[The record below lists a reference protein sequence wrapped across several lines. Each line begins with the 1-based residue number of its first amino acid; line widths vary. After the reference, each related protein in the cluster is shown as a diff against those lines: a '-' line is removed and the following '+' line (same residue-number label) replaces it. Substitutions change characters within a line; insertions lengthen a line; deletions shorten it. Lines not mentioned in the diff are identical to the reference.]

1 MPREA
6 PHFWF
11 RRGHWAGLALAPL
24 GWLYDA
30 GVRLRFA
37 FTAPYRSC
45 LPIVCIGNF
54 TLGGAGK
61 TPFAIEVAAL
71 LRAMGRRPVF
81 LTRGFGGRERGPHLV
96 DGVND
101 SAERVGDEP
110 LLLARHAPV
119 VVSADRP
126 AGARFIERLAAD
138 VIIMDD
144 GFQNPTLAKD
154 LSLIVVDAVRGIGN
168 GLVFPA
174 GPLRA
179 SLSFQLPRADALVLS
194 GAAEQRSPGLGRM
207 AGRFRGKVLRT
218 RIEPEG
224 DISWLQGARV
234 AAVAGIAHPAKFHAT
249 LTRLGASI
257 AVMHDFP
264 DHHPFSEAEAAEIM
278 ATAAREGTPVVMT
291 EKDWVRLPSDG
302 KRGRLKREA
311 KVLRIRVA
319 IEEPERLRALLARL
333 PLPAG

>member
-11 RRGHWAGLALAPL
+11 RSGHWAGLALSPL

-37 FTAPYRSC
+37 LATPYRSR
-45 LPIVCIGNF
+45 LPVVCIGNF

-61 TPFAIEVAAL
+61 TPFAVEVAAM
-71 LRAMGRRPVF
+71 LRDLGRQPAF
-81 LTRGFGGRERGPHLV
+81 LTRGFGGSERGPHLV
-96 DGVND
+96 DAASD
-101 SAERVGDEP
+101 SAEQVGDEP

-138 VIIMDD
+138 VIVMDD

-154 LSLIVVDAVRGIGN
+154 LSLVVVDAMRGIGN
-168 GLVFPA
+168 GRVFPA

-179 SLSFQLPRADALVLS
+179 SLAFQLPRADALAI
-194 GAAEQRSPGLGRM
+194 GAAAQRSPGVGRL
-207 AGRFRGKVLRT
+207 AERFRGEVLRT

-224 DISWLQGARV
+224 DVSWLAGARV
-234 AAVAGIAHPAKFHAT
+234 AAVAGIANPAKFHAT
-249 LTRLGASI
+249 LVHLGASI

-264 DHHPFSEAEAAEIM
+264 DHHPFSEDEAARILASAE
-278 ATAAREGTPVVMT
+278 RQGLPVVMT
-291 EKDWVRLPSDG
+291 EKDWVRLPAAG
-302 KRGRLKREA
+302 ARGHLKRDA
-311 KVLRIRVA
+311 RVLRIRVVV
-319 IEEPERLRALLARL
+319 EPADRLRALLARL
-333 PLPAG
+333 PRPAG